1 MNWNAENGEG
11 ITAMEHSFHY
21 LLLANQSMVHRQLL
35 AKLKDTGLTLGQ
47 PKVLDYL
54 QDHDGANQAEIAR
67 ACHIEPASLTSVLN
81 RMEEKALVER
91 RTQKGDR
98 RSFAVYLTG
107 QGHSMALRV
116 RQAFEELE
124 EQAFAGVSEAEREQF
139 LAVFRRVYGNLKE
152 GER

>member
-1 MNWNAENGEG
+1 
-11 ITAMEHSFHY
+11 MESLHY
-21 LLLANQSMVHRQLL
+21 LLMKAHSNLSRYILL
-35 AKLKDTGLTLGQ
+35 QAAALSLTPGQ

-54 QDHDGANQAEIAR
+54 QDHGGANQAEIAR

-98 RSFAVYLTG
+98 RSFSVYLTE
-107 QGHSMALRV
+107 QGRQMALRV
-116 RQAFEELE
+116 QQAFEELE
-124 EQAFAGVSEAEREQF
+124 EQAFAGVSEAEREQC
-139 LAVFRRVYGNLKE
+139 LAVFHRVYGNLKE

>member
-1 MNWNAENGEG
+1 
-11 ITAMEHSFHY
+11 MEHSFHY

-35 AKLKDTGLTLGQ
+35 AQLKDTGLTLGQ

-54 QDHDGANQAEIAR
+54 QDHDGAHQAEIAR

-98 RSFAVYLTG
+98 RSFAVYLTE
-107 QGHSMALRV
+107 QGRQMAR
-116 RQAFEELE
+116 RE

>member
-1 MNWNAENGEG
+1 
-11 ITAMEHSFHY
+11 MEHSFHY

-35 AKLKDTGLTLGQ
+35 AQLKDTGLTLGQ

-54 QDHDGANQAEIAR
+54 QYHDGAHQAEIAR

-81 RMEEKALVER
+81 RMEEKSLVER
-91 RTQKGDR
+91 RTQQGDR
-98 RSFAVYLTG
+98 RSFAVYLTE
-107 QGHSMALRV
+107 QGRQVARRV
-116 RQAFEELE
+116 QQAFAQLE

-152 GER
+152 EER

>member
-1 MNWNAENGEG
+1 M
-11 ITAMEHSFHY
+11 
-21 LLLANQSMVHRQLL
+21 
-35 AKLKDTGLTLGQ
+35 
-47 PKVLDYL
+47 
-54 QDHDGANQAEIAR
+54 AR

-98 RSFAVYLTG
+98 RSFSVYLTE
-107 QGHSMALRV
+107 QGRQMALRV
-116 RQAFEELE
+116 QQAFEELE
-124 EQAFAGVSEAEREQF
+124 EQAFAGVSEAEREQC

>member
-1 MNWNAENGEG
+1 
-11 ITAMEHSFHY
+11 MEHSFHY
-21 LLLANQSMVHRQLL
+21 LLLANQAMVHRQLL

-67 ACHIEPASLTSVLN
+67 ACQIEPASLTSVLN

-124 EQAFAGVSEAEREQF
+124 EQAFAGVSEAEREPF
-139 LAVFRRVYGNLKE
+139 LAVFRCVYGNLKE